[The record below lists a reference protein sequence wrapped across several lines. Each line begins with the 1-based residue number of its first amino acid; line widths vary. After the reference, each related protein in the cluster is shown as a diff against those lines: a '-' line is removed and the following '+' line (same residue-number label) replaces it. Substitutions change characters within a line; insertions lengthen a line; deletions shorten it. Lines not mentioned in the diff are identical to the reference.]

1 VSWGV
6 LYYTFSVLVV
16 PMEAELDASRG
27 ELSLAFTLAV
37 VARALSAPLVGA
49 WIDRRGVRSLMTAG
63 ALAGSAL
70 TLAWSSVQGL
80 ASLYAVFVGIGVA
93 TSAVLY
99 EPAFAA
105 VARWFRGHERARAVL
120 AITLVAGFASTIFL
134 PAAAVLTDLLGWRG
148 ALRVLAGILAVA
160 TVGPHLLLGDPP
172 PREVPAPP
180 SRPAQTGDGTA
191 GAPTG
196 GSATEVTS
204 FEAGVALRTSALW
217 WLTTTFVCG
226 RVPIVAVSVHLPAL
240 LVERGETATVAA
252 TLTGL
257 IGAFSV
263 AGRVLITVAGTRVSW
278 HVLLGLV
285 YVLQAAACVVFV
297 VVPGG
302 AVALLFVVVFG
313 LGFGTTTITRPVM
326 LADRFGAM
334 AYGTIAGVVAGVVTA
349 FEAASPLA
357 VGVARDLAGTYQPAL
372 LGLAVVLALGTVASF
387 RCAPGRA

>member
-16 PMEAELDASRG
+16 PMEADLDASRG

-134 PAAAVLTDLLGWRG
+134 PAAAVLTDLLGWRD

-172 PREVPAPP
+172 PLGDPGPA
-180 SRPAQTGDGTA
+180 SRPAPTGDDA

-204 FEAGVALRTSALW
+204 LEAGDALRTSALW

-263 AGRVLITVAGTRVSW
+263 AGRVLITVAGARVPW

-285 YVLQAAACVVFV
+285 YVLQAVACVVFV

-326 LADRFGAM
+326 LADRFGAL

-357 VGVARDLAGTYQPAL
+357 VGIGRDLAGTYQPAL
-372 LGLAVVLALGTVASF
+372 LGLAVVLVLGTVASF